1 LENLKEQDTPKLLA
15 LKTNPQEIVFVNA
28 EEVLMANPID
38 KNQSSGFH
46 INAGGN
52 ITIGGDMVGRD
63 KITTITT
70 GLSGDQLTQLFAP
83 LMSAL
88 RAASPEKQTEA
99 MQKAEEL
106 KKEVAKGKDANDRV
120 MAKIVDGLAAL
131 VPSAVGTVVG
141 MFATPI
147 LGGLAGEATK
157 YVLDKIQGK

>member
-1 LENLKEQDTPKLLA
+1 MAKQKS
-15 LKTNPQEIVFVNA
+15 KKQSGGVNF
-28 EEVLMANPID
+28 
-38 KNQSSGFH
+38 SGGSVH
-46 INAGGN
+46 AGGDIVGGN
-52 ITIGGDMVGRD
+52 KVTIV
-63 KITTITT
+63 TT
-70 GLSGDQLTQLFAP
+70 GLSGDELNQLFAP

-88 RAASPEKQTEA
+88 GAAPPEKQNEA

-147 LGGLAGEATK
+147 LGGLAGEATQ